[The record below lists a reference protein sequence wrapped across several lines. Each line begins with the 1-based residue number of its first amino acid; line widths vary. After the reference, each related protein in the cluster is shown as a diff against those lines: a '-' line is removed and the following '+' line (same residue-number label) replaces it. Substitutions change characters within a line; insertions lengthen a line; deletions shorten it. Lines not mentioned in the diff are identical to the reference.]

1 MKTILCYG
9 DSNLRGF
16 IPGTFDEK
24 TGLSARYT
32 KDKRWTGILQNKLGE
47 KYNVVEEGINGRTT
61 ILDEIIPGRPFR
73 NGLTLLPACL
83 ESHYP
88 IDLVI
93 FMLGTNDTKIQFN
106 KTPEE
111 ITEGMRLLV
120 KSIKMCDKGSNLTAP
135 KILIIAPPPIL
146 KTENLHPQFDGE
158 PIKKTKMLSAL
169 YKQMAQQ
176 EKCEFIDATLI
187 VSSSKLDGIH
197 LDEPE
202 HKLLGQAVADMVIKI
217 LSPGASGLLRR

>member
-24 TGLSARYT
+24 TGLSARYV

-47 KYNVVEEGINGRTT
+47 NYNVVEEGINGRTT

-106 KTPEE
+106 KTAEE
-111 ITEGMRLLV
+111 ITDGMRQLV
-120 KSIKMCDKGSNLTAP
+120 KLIKMCDKGPNLTAP
-135 KILIIAPPPIL
+135 KILIIAPQPIL
-146 KTENLHPQFDGE
+146 KIENLHPQYDGE
-158 PIKKTKMLSAL
+158 PIKKSELLSAL
-169 YKQMAQQ
+169 YKQMSQH
-176 EKCEFIDATLI
+176 EKCEFIDAGHIL
-187 VSSSKLDGIH
+187 SSSKLDGIH
-197 LDEPE
+197 LDESE
-202 HKLLGQAVADMVIKI
+202 HKLLGHAVADRVINMLAPK
-217 LSPGASGLLRR
+217 G